1 MPATIR
7 SNADFAAGKLILTAH
22 AATTQINGLVEVR
35 MSFACLATPI
45 VLQRNLLLFAPEA
58 IPPVELPINLKAM
71 PLKNGNVFL
80 VDYSNTVEKGVAYIE
95 ANYVGISMTS
105 KGQYSESSTTKTASN
120 TVTYQTAT
128 IGPALPSNTA
138 IATFDYTGVTVTV
151 QHCSFNINDR
161 KEPKARAENI
171 RNYQN
176 SRGFTTSSVA
186 GGGLGGFRVIN
197 LFPPQQDIV
206 SVSIEQRGPVYI
218 ITESAAPEFVNMA

>member
-7 SNADFAAGKLILTAH
+7 SNADFAAGKLVLTAH
-22 AATTQINGLVEVR
+22 AVTTQINGLVEAR

-58 IPPVELPINLKAM
+58 APPVERPTDLTSM

-80 VDYSNTVEKGVAYIE
+80 VDYSNTVEKGIAYID
-95 ANYVGISMTS
+95 ASYVGISMLA

-128 IGPALPSNTA
+128 IGPPLPANTA
-138 IATFDYTGVTVTV
+138 IATFDYTAVAVTL

-176 SRGFTTSSVA
+176 SAGFTSSVST
-186 GGGLGGFRVIN
+186 GGFQAIS

>member
-22 AATTQINGLVEVR
+22 AATTQINGLVEAR

-58 IPPVELPINLKAM
+58 IPPVELPVNLKAM

-120 TVTYQTAT
+120 TVTYSTFTGVTTLTNTAT
-128 IGPALPSNTA
+128 
-138 IATFDYTGVTVTV
+138 ATFDYTSVAVTL
-151 QHCSFNINDR
+151 QHCSYNINDR
-161 KEPKARAENI
+161 KKPKPRAENI

-176 SRGFTTSSVA
+176 SAGFTSAVQT
-186 GGGLGGFRVIN
+186 GNFRAIN